1 MTRRLLCLVLFVAP
15 LVAAGCGSTA
25 STKGTVRERIGT
37 ATARDAIEQT
47 RQVLLNTYNYRF
59 DREVTTQED
68 IRFITQWAEHTPLD
82 GEQRKGI
89 TGCRTRIEVQARPK
103 NRSSGSPSTYTV
115 RFRSYYEVQR
125 DGGAQWFD
133 AEMTPE
139 REAYIE
145 EIVQDLED
153 GMASGLRTR

>member
-1 MTRRLLCLVLFVAP
+1 M
-15 LVAAGCGSTA
+15 
-25 STKGTVRERIGT
+25 RERIGT
-37 ATARDAIEQT
+37 ATARDVIEQT
-47 RQVLLNTYNYRF
+47 RNVLLNTYNYRF

-68 IRFITQWAEHTPLD
+68 IRFITQWSEHTPLN
-82 GEQRKGI
+82 GEQRNGI

-103 NRSSGSPSTYTV
+103 SRTSGSPSTYTV

-125 DGGAQWFD
+125 ESGAQWLD

-153 GMASGLRTR
+153 AMASGLRSR